1 MTCYRLE
8 EPKSIC
14 SIHTLQNKKYRACE
28 VACPMR
34 ELYGLL
40 EFKSSILSHQSVKI
54 LRKYFAFDYLGIFF
68 KKWFENSNIDV
79 SVRFFYYF
87 FLYVTFFFVFS
98 N

>member
-8 EPKSIC
+8 GPKSIY
-14 SIHTLQNKKYRACE
+14 SIRTFQNEKYRACE
-28 VACPMR
+28 VTYLTR

-40 EFKSSILSHQSVKI
+40 GFKSNILSHQFVKI
-54 LRKYFAFDYLGIFF
+54 LRKYFAFDYLEIFF

-87 FLYVTFFFVFS
+87 FFYVTFFFIFL